1 MYYSKQKVKNKYI
14 GGINM
19 NNFTRGI
26 IIGSIV
32 GTAVGAASVSNSM
45 WMKKNIVKPSKNA
58 IKKASRVMSDVAGML

>member
-1 MYYSKQKVKNKYI
+1 
-14 GGINM
+14 M

-32 GTAVGAASVSNSM
+32 GTALGAATASNSM

>member
-1 MYYSKQKVKNKYI
+1 
-14 GGINM
+14 M

-32 GTAVGAASVSNSM
+32 GTAVGAASASNSM

-58 IKKASRVMSDVAGML
+58 IKKARRVMSDVAGML